1 MYLSNKD
8 FDYSSA
14 ELVGLYIDDYKM
26 FKKEFIPLHPLF
38 EANKRD
44 KIISLNEINVND
56 PFLEKN
62 LNVKII
68 VGDNGTGKS
77 TILNLLREND
87 GTAILLFKDKKK
99 EFASTKEFSFYLNS
113 RKIDCNIESEF
124 LFESFNAYPS
134 NKEVLQGFAPMHAPR
149 DVLYSYLDD
158 SENNCSKL
166 VHYYSMN
173 NEIFDFSDTNKLFTN
188 FELCHIKQIN
198 LDMSALPLRFPYA
211 FNDDIDDL
219 FVESPLDALCVCSV
233 VKNTSFFESES
244 LISDKEEIDLKDFVK
259 KIRTKKELNWSE
271 YDEISNELKGMFFL
285 KDGDKVKKKGYT
297 FDEYESICSQMVILR
312 KSIEDW
318 FKNAEIKL
326 SFSNFY
332 YFRPY
337 KLIKG
342 EYRYISDLSTGE
354 KRDIYNKLLLYPF
367 YKNLSKYRCFYL
379 LLDEPDRSYHPKW
392 SRRFW
397 KDFIET
403 NDFIKSIEGKSVD
416 RNISIIVAT
425 HSPFLL
431 SDAFSNNLI
440 RLHPNK
446 DGSQTN
452 AVKMESTFAGNI
464 GEMYYTHSFMES
476 TIGALAE
483 DKIKNW
489 ISRIQDKDTSEK
501 DIEDIAVQI
510 EQVEDKILRGLLL
523 DKIKYRGFV

>member
-77 TILNLLREND
+77 TILNLLRVND
-87 GTAILLFKDKKK
+87 GNAILLFKDKKK

-113 RKIDCNIESEF
+113 RKIDCNIEDEF
-124 LFESFNAYPS
+124 LFKSFNAYPS
-134 NKEVLQGFAPMHAPR
+134 NIGVLQGFVSMDAPK
-149 DVLYSYLDD
+149 DVLFSPLDD
-158 SENNCSKL
+158 SENNCNKL
-166 VHYYSMN
+166 VYYYPKN
-173 NEIFDFSDTNKLFTN
+173 NEVFDFSNTNKLFTN
-188 FELCHIKQIN
+188 FEICHIKQIN
-198 LDMSALPLRFPYA
+198 LDISTLPLRFSYA

-219 FVESPLDALCVCSV
+219 FVESPLDALCVESV
-233 VKNTSFFESES
+233 VKNTSFFERES
-244 LISDKEEIDLKDFVK
+244 LVSNKEEIDLKDFVK

-271 YDEISNELKGMFFL
+271 YDEISSELKEMFFL
-285 KDGDKVKKKGYT
+285 KDGDKVKKRGYT
-297 FDEYESICSQMVILR
+297 FDEYDSVFMQMEELR
-312 KSIEDW
+312 GKIENWFEKSGIR
-318 FKNAEIKL
+318 F
-326 SFSNFY
+326 SFSDFY

-337 KLIKG
+337 KLVNGKH
-342 EYRYISDLSTGE
+342 RYIGDLSMGE
-354 KRDIYNKLLLYPF
+354 KNDLHNKLLLYPF
-367 YKNLSKYRCFYL
+367 YMNLSEMCCFYL

-483 DKIKNW
+483 EKIKNW
-489 ISRIQDKDTSEK
+489 ISKIQDTDTSEK

-523 DKIKYRGFV
+523 DKIKYRGFA